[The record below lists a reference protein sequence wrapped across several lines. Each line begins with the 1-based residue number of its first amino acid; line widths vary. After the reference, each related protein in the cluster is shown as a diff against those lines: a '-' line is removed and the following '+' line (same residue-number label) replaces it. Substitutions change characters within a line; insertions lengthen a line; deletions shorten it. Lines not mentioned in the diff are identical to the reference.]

1 MIPKAIVDKILE
13 TAQIEEVV
21 GDFVALK
28 RAGTS
33 YKANS
38 PFTDERTPSFYVAPA
53 KNIFKDFS
61 SGKGGNAATFLME
74 HEQMSYPQALR
85 WLAEKYNIEIPER
98 EATPEE
104 QEAQSERESMQV
116 LLNYAAQY
124 YHEYLLNQEE
134 GQQIGLPYCK
144 ERGLSEPVIQ
154 KFQLG
159 YAPAGPR
166 HFVDH
171 ALNQQYQAEYL
182 ERTGLAKKGRNDQ
195 LIDQFRDRLLFPI
208 HSLSGKT
215 LGFGGRTLRSNG
227 KEPKY
232 LNTPETE
239 IYDKSNTLY
248 GLYQAKSAIRKHDR
262 CLLVEGYTDV
272 LALHQAGVEEVVASS
287 GTSLTEGQ
295 MKLIKRFSS
304 QLIFMY
310 DSDDAGVNATLRGVD
325 LALQQGLAVKVLQL
339 PDGHDPDTFAQAH
352 DADSIQAYIENEA
365 QDFLTFKLAQTP
377 DDSQNDPV
385 KQASVVRSIVKSIA
399 QIPDSLTRD
408 LYLQQAVRELH
419 VSETLL
425 YQELN
430 QHLVSQVKRQASP
443 EAAQPEQDHTA
454 EALKQ
459 SRSGRQEQE
468 VVRILLEYGDWPLSD
483 EQVVADYLAQELRD
497 IEWESGPCYTIW
509 QLYQEHLQETGEHP
523 ELRVFTEHEDQ
534 TVQQLAVDVVT
545 YRYGLSENWEART
558 GRLVKAPSE
567 NYQRDVDSA
576 LKHLKLQKIVQLLEQ
591 NEEELKQAS
600 STEKVDELLQVH
612 NYLNT
617 LKQEITNQ
625 LEATIIG

>member
-98 EATPEE
+98 ETTPEE

-116 LLNYAAQY
+116 LLNYGAQY

>member
-85 WLAEKYNIEIPER
+85 WLAEKYNIDIPER

-104 QEAQSERESMQV
+104 QEAQNERESMQV

-443 EAAQPEQDHTA
+443 EAGQPEQDHTA

>member
-104 QEAQSERESMQV
+104 QEAQNERESMQV

-248 GLYQAKSAIRKHDR
+248 GLYQAKNAIRKHDR

-408 LYLQQAVRELH
+408 LYLQQAVRELQ

-443 EAAQPEQDHTA
+443 EAGQPEQNHTA

-545 YRYGLSENWEART
+545 YQYGLSENWEART